1 MVIDFLNDKIELDK
15 YIESSHYADI
25 AEEYSELDEEQ
36 QLQFCD
42 LVDANFF
49 AKMLIECNADTIIRT
64 VEFLPLE
71 DVIKV
76 VNELK
81 SDDAVD
87 IIGYADFGKQKAILN
102 KLKRT
107 DQHQYKILLGYDKES
122 AGGLMST
129 EFVALKAS
137 LTVENALKKLREIE
151 EDSDDYID
159 LLYIVDNRKKLI
171 GVVSL
176 KKLILSKQDT
186 TLEEIMSTFIVS
198 VRASEDQEEV
208 ASLVQKYDIVAIPVV
223 NNNDTILGIVTV
235 DDVIDVLIEEQTE
248 DILMLGGVSNDNETS
263 NTVFASIKARL
274 PWLTVNLFTAF
285 LSAYVVSRFDNV
297 IGQVVALAAAMP
309 IVAGMGGNAG
319 TQALSV
325 MIRNIAIED
334 ADLSTEWKKGYRE
347 VLVGC
352 FNGLVVG
359 VLAGSVLAYLY
370 NNIYLG
376 LILLLAMVG
385 NLIIAG
391 VVGSFVPLILKKIG
405 FDPALA
411 SSIFITTATDV
422 FGFLL
427 FLGLAATFI
436 QYLN

>member
-1 MVIDFLNDKIELDK
+1 MILDFLNDEDK
-15 YIESSHYADI
+15 LNTYLNDSHYADV
-25 AEEYSELDEEQ
+25 AKEYSELDYLKQ
-36 QLQFCD
+36 QQFCEMVNASYFANV
-42 LVDANFF
+42 LVF
-49 AKMLIECNADTIIRT
+49 CSADVIIST
-64 VEFLPLE
+64 VDFLVLE
-71 DVIKV
+71 DVIKI

-102 KLKRT
+102 NLKRN
-107 DQHQYKILLGYDKES
+107 DQHQYKILLGYDKDS

-129 EFVALKAS
+129 EFVALKSS
-137 LTVENALKKLREIE
+137 LSVAKALSKLREIE

-159 LLYIVDNRKKLI
+159 ILYIVDNNKKLL

-176 KKLILSKQDT
+176 KRLILSSMDT
-186 TLEEIMSTFIVS
+186 LLEDIMSTS
-198 VRASEDQEEV
+198 VISVKASEDQEVV
-208 ASLVQKYDIVAIPVV
+208 ADLVQKYDIVAIPVV

-248 DILMLGGVSNDNETS
+248 DLLMLGGVSSDTDS
-263 NTVFASIKARL
+263 SKTIFTSIKTRL
-274 PWLTVNLFTAF
+274 PWLILNLFTAF
-285 LSAYVVSRFDNV
+285 LSAYVVSRFDFV
-297 IGQVVALAAAMP
+297 IGEVVALAAAMP

-325 MIRNIAIED
+325 MIRNITIYD
-334 ADLSTEWKKGYRE
+334 ADLKTEWKRGYRE
-347 VLVGC
+347 IVVGL
-352 FNGLVVG
+352 FNGFVVG
-359 VLAGSVLAYLY
+359 VVAGVVLALLY

-376 LILLLAMVG
+376 LILLFAMTG

-391 VVGSFVPLILKKIG
+391 VVGSFVPLVLKKMG

-411 SSIFITTATDV
+411 SSIFITTATDI

-427 FLGLAATFI
+427 FLGLAASFI
-436 QYLN
+436 SHLK

>member
-1 MVIDFLNDKIELDK
+1 MIIDFLNDRIELDK
-15 YIESSHYADI
+15 YIASSHYADI
-25 AEEYSELDEEQ
+25 AEEYSDLDEEL
-36 QLQFCD
+36 QLKFSG
-42 LVDANFF
+42 LVDEKFF
-49 AKMLIECNADTIIRT
+49 ANMLVECSVDTIIRT
-64 VEFLPLE
+64 VDFLPLE

-137 LTVENALKKLREIE
+137 LTVESALKKLREIE

-159 LLYIVDNRKKLI
+159 LLYIVDDKKRLI
-171 GVVSL
+171 GVVTL
-176 KKLILSKQDT
+176 KKLILSDQS
-186 TLEEIMSTFIVS
+186 TLIEDIMDTFIVS

-208 ASLVQKYDIVAIPVV
+208 ASLVQKYDISAIPVV
-223 NNNDTILGIVTV
+223 NNNETILGIVTV
-235 DDVIDVLIEEQTE
+235 DDVIDVIIEEQSE
-248 DILMLGGVSNDNETS
+248 DLLMLGGVSNDNETTI
-263 NTVFASIKARL
+263 TVFSSIKARL
-274 PWLTVNLFTAF
+274 PWLTLNLFTAF
-285 LSAYVVSRFDNV
+285 LSAYIVSRFDKV
-297 IGQVVALAAAMP
+297 IGEVVALAAAMP

-325 MIRNIAIED
+325 MIRNITIND
-334 ADLSTEWKKGYRE
+334 ADLSSEWKTSYRE
-347 VLVGC
+347 VLVGL

-359 VLAGSVLAYLY
+359 LLAGLVLALLY
-370 NNIYLG
+370 GNVYLG
-376 LILLLAMVG
+376 IILLLAMIG

-391 VVGSFVPLILKKIG
+391 VVGSFVPLVLKKLG

-436 QYLN
+436 KYLN